1 MTTATRRDA
10 AGYVLVK
17 CGSQWRQQHRLVV
30 EAQLGR
36 RLKRSEVVHHISE
49 RKDDNRPEN
58 LIVFA
63 SPEGHRRYHDGKTA
77 KIVWDGRR
85 LAGARKAPT
94 GKATGPAVRM
104 RVLRTAPVRWREC
117 EWFQDDLVAIAPA
130 DLARLKKN
138 IRENG
143 ILGGFTLW
151 EEKTPKGKRRW
162 ILDGHQRKL
171 ALSELESEGLQ
182 LPDTVPGTFVD
193 CRNRSEAAAVVL
205 LLRSTYGKTDD
216 DRLLEFVEKNDLDM
230 AALGDSLKLDNV
242 DLADVAARLDGPEA
256 LQKALEDAVKDT
268 RPAKLATRI
277 VIEDSKL
284 LPLAVAAL
292 NELRIRHAVEGGD
305 GEEAP
310 C

>member
-1 MTTATRRDA
+1 MKPPAKRLDS
-10 AGYVLVK
+10 AGYVLLKV
-17 CGSQWRQQHRLVV
+17 GSQWRQEHRVGV
-30 EAQLGR
+30 EGELGR
-36 RLKRSEVVHHISE
+36 RLKRSEVVHHVNE

-58 LIVFA
+58 LMVFA

-85 LAGARKAPT
+85 LAGSRAAPT
-94 GKATGPAVRM
+94 GKPTGPAVKM

-117 EWFQDDLVAIAPA
+117 EWFQDDLVSIAPA

-143 ILGGFTLW
+143 ILGGFTMW
-151 EEKTPKGKRRW
+151 QDGDCKW

-171 ALSELESEGLQ
+171 ALSELESEGLR
-182 LPDTVPGTFVD
+182 LPDTVPGTFVA
-193 CRNRSEAAAVVL
+193 CRNRKEAAAVVL

-216 DRLLEFVEKNDLDM
+216 DRLVNFIEKNALDM
-230 AALGDSLKLDNV
+230 AALGEALKLENV
-242 DLADVAARLDGPEA
+242 DLGDVAARLDGPDA
-256 LQKALEDAVKDT
+256 IQKALEDAVRDT
-268 RPAKLATRI
+268 RPAKLATRL
-277 VIEDSKL
+277 VVEEPEL

-292 NELRIRHAVEGGD
+292 NELRIRHTVEGGG
-305 GEEAP
+305 GEVEP